1 MTKIVHF
8 VRFGHININTTT
20 FVSLGSLV
28 WLGLKHS
35 TITEQHAM
43 NSEHAL
49 PGSYVVGASSQDREP
64 EQLRVDE
71 VKR

>member
-1 MTKIVHF
+1 
-8 VRFGHININTTT
+8 
-20 FVSLGSLV
+20 
-28 WLGLKHS
+28 
-35 TITEQHAM
+35 M